1 MKRKL
6 YMTPQTEVI
15 EMKNC
20 QPLLAGSDIVNT
32 INTGTDIGIDF
43 GGGGTGPATSR
54 ELQDLQDFMNQMG
67 V

>member
-6 YMTPQTEVI
+6 YMSPKTEVI
-15 EMKNC
+15 EMKNS

-32 INTGTDIGIDF
+32 INTDIGIDF

-54 ELQDLQDFMNQMG
+54 ELQDLQEFMNQMG